1 MAQSRQPWIRRSPS
15 APEVQNHSFSGLSC
29 GRIRMVKP
37 VPGRTST
44 RGLIYVLPRVVA
56 QGVGICLG
64 WSRERVRVG
73 LVFLQADH
81 LTTAAPAA
89 GSPLYA
95 TMSCV

>member
-44 RGLIYVLPRVVA
+44 STPCPKRGSLELVGGKAETVRSLSSRG
-56 QGVGICLG
+56 GVPFRDARSG
-64 WSRERVRVG
+64 
-73 LVFLQADH
+73 
-81 LTTAAPAA
+81 P
-89 GSPLYA
+89 
-95 TMSCV
+95 